1 MKAARPSSVACL
13 CPRHSIRPA
22 VPRPACAR
30 MRPAAAGRRG
40 REPMAITRQ
49 GLTLEQFLAL
59 PEEKPAL
66 EYDDG
71 IVTQKVPP
79 DIRHSALRFQIAV
92 LFNRLIL
99 PRKLARAFPE
109 LRTTFAGRSR
119 VPDVAV
125 VGWER
130 IARLPDGKLGGG
142 PLREPP
148 LIAVEIRSP
157 EQRRNALLPRCQWYA
172 DHGVA
177 LTLLIDPDD
186 ETITLFRAGESPQS
200 LRAGDRIDFGDTLPG
215 FTLLVAEVFE
225 ALRADWSQ

>member
-1 MKAARPSSVACL
+1 
-13 CPRHSIRPA
+13 
-22 VPRPACAR
+22 
-30 MRPAAAGRRG
+30 
-40 REPMAITRQ
+40 MAITRQ

-71 IVTQKVPP
+71 MVTQKVPP
-79 DIRHSALRFQIAV
+79 AIRHSALQFQLAT
-92 LFNRLIL
+92 LFNRFML

-130 IARLPDGKLGGG
+130 IARLPDGKLVDG
-142 PLREPP
+142 PLREAP

-157 EQRRNALLPRCQWYA
+157 EQRRNALLTHCQWYA

-177 LTLLIDPDD
+177 LTLLIEPDD
-186 ETITLFRAGESPQS
+186 ETITLFRAGASPQS
-200 LRAGDRIDFGDTLPG
+200 LRAGDRLDLGDTLPG

-225 ALRADWSQ
+225 ALRAD